1 MPPSARY
8 RSMRYFLDGTW
19 AAICSTVSSLGPRRN
34 ATHLPCRFNCK
45 PCLTSDAMPKRARA
59 KRLTWR
65 LPRAAGKKRSRRG
78 CWRVGGRLET
88 RRRRRTVALPPARA
102 RPRPAA
108 QENGRFAAGPGPTT
122 AAQATARGNYVRRL
136 REDSAHLAS
145 IAEDHR
151 TTALAAALAAESAA
165 QADHEAARK
174 SREAVAKLKERAEAE
189 SARKAER
196 RADESAADLAQ
207 AAHFRRK
214 LE

>member
-1 MPPSARY
+1 MS
-8 RSMRYFLDGTW
+8 FQLQTLLD
-19 AAICSTVSSLGPRRN
+19 LRRN
-34 ATHLPCRFNCK
+34 AEEG
-45 PCLTSDAMPKRARA
+45 ARQA
-59 KRLTWR
+59 LD
-65 LPRAAGKKRSRRG
+65 LAIASRRREEEEQTRLLAR
-78 CWRVGGRLET
+78 WRE
-88 RRRRRTVALPPARA
+88 ACDK
-102 RPRPAA
+102 AA

-122 AAQATARGNYVRRL
+122 AAQATARGNYLRRL
-136 REDSAHLAS
+136 REDAAHLAS